1 MNMFKSLSAIVLMGV
16 LMISG
21 AGNSAVIDSS
31 RLEHIYSKYKQNDS
45 GDAYSIHRFAASSE
59 ENLDVKTSGGSIKVK
74 GADVSE
80 AEVRMYVR
88 KNGKFLKPSDTDL
101 SNFEI
106 EISKSGN
113 TIVAHAQRKEV
124 RQTILSRS
132 NESISFEVLVPN
144 RFNIDVRT
152 SGGSISL
159 DEVSGSIEART
170 SGGSLSLNNLGGVIN
185 ARTSGGSISI
195 NESGGEINARTSGGS
210 VSAKNSAGKITLSTS
225 GGSMSLE
232 NICGEIDASTSGGS
246 INASILKVEGP
257 VSLRTSG
264 GTIRATLPDGLGYDL
279 DLRGNSVNVPLK
291 NFSGESKRSSVSGS
305 MNGGGLAVSMRT
317 SGGSVN
323 VDWN

>member
-1 MNMFKSLSAIVLMGV
+1 MKIFKSLSAIAIMGI

-21 AGNSAVIDSS
+21 AGKYTSLDST
-31 RLEHIYSKYKQNDS
+31 RLEHIYSKYKQNDTEN
-45 GDAYSIHRFAASSE
+45 AYSVHRFATAPDESLE
-59 ENLDVKTSGGSIKVK
+59 VKTSGGSIKVK
-74 GADVSE
+74 GADVNE

-88 KNGKFLKPSDTDL
+88 RSGRYLLPKDTDL

-106 EISKSGN
+106 EIKKSGN
-113 TIVAHAQRKEV
+113 TIIAHAQRKEV
-124 RQTILSRS
+124 RQTILTRN

-144 RFNIDVRT
+144 SFNIDVRT

-159 DEVSGSIEART
+159 DELSGSIQART
-170 SGGSLSLNNLGGVIN
+170 SGGSLSLNNLGGIID

-210 VSAKNSAGKITLSTS
+210 VSAKKSAGKIKLSTS

-232 NICGEIDASTSGGS
+232 NLCGEVEASTSGGS
-246 INASILKVEGP
+246 ISANILKVEGP
-257 VSLRTSG
+257 ISLRTSG

-279 DLRGNSVNVPLK
+279 DLRGNSVNIPLK
-291 NFSGESKRSSVSGS
+291 NFSGETKRSSVSGS
-305 MNGGGLAVSMRT
+305 MNGGGFEISMRT

-323 VDWN
+323 VNWN